1 MNGLSLFSGIGGLDL
16 AFQWVGGNIIAFCE
30 IEPYCQKVL
39 RKHWPDVPL
48 YEDIRELR
56 GVNVGTVDVIYG
68 GFPCQPFSV
77 AGRQKGQNDTR
88 YLWPEFSRLV
98 AEIRPRWIVAENVPG
113 ILRLAADDV
122 CRDLERQGYSV
133 GIWDFEAAAV
143 GAKHRRERIFFVA
156 HSGCKLLQGNS
167 VERTFCY
174 EHETETSFDSQRPS
188 CSLTTDSDCERCKK
202 QQQSF
207 QIKQAFFD
215 SGCYR
220 RWQSQSELGRVAH
233 GLSAELDENRL
244 NFWDFVPEPDE
255 RTATGIK
262 NRTNRLKA
270 LGNAVVPQQAYPIF
284 KAIFDA
290 HEQVQQEI

>member
-1 MNGLSLFSGIGGLDL
+1 MIHY
-16 AFQWVGGNIIAFCE
+16 A
-30 IEPYCQKVL
+30 
-39 RKHWPDVPL
+39 
-48 YEDIRELR
+48 
-56 GVNVGTVDVIYG
+56 GTIDVIYG

-77 AGRQKGQNDTR
+77 AGRQKGQNDSR

-98 AEIRPRWIVAENVPG
+98 DDFKPRWVVAENVPG
-113 ILRLAADDV
+113 IINIAADDI
-122 CRDLERQGYSV
+122 CKDLERKGYNV

-143 GAKHRRERIFFVA
+143 GAPHRRERIFFVV
-156 HSGCKLLQGNS
+156 HSRCKLLQGSS
-167 VERTFCY
+167 VERTLCSK
-174 EHETETSFDSQRPS
+174 HETQTSAQSQRPGR
-188 CSLTTDSDCERCKK
+188 SLIADSDCKRCKE
-202 QQQSF
+202 QQQSL

-215 SGCYR
+215 SGFYR
-220 RWQSQSELGRVAH
+220 RRQSQSELGRMVN

-290 HEQVQQEI
+290 HEQVQQEV